1 MSLITLFAQYLDFVC
16 RSNFTLIFSIDA
28 GELGS
33 QHGVDGLALQI
44 SANTSIDTNTGTN
57 TYTNTDKTQIQIQ
70 TQILIQIPGELG
82 SQLGIDGLAGGLD
95 IGAFPPVY

>member
-1 MSLITLFAQYLDFVC
+1 MSFISLFVQYLDFVC

-44 SANTSIDTNTGTN
+44 SANTNTDTNTNTSTDTNTGTNTGTN
-57 TYTNTDKTQIQIQ
+57 TYTNTDKTQI
-70 TQILIQIPGELG
+70 
-82 SQLGIDGLAGGLD
+82 
-95 IGAFPPVY
+95 YKYRHKY

>member
-1 MSLITLFAQYLDFVC
+1 MSFISLFVQYLDFVC

-44 SANTSIDTNTGTN
+44 SANTNTDTNTNTSTDTNTGTNTGTN
-57 TYTNTDKTQIQIQ
+57 TYTNTDKTQI
-70 TQILIQIPGELG
+70 
-82 SQLGIDGLAGGLD
+82 
-95 IGAFPPVY
+95 